1 MIIFLQ
7 SNEVSLKNKKIVSED
22 TVNLIVVILI
32 GALIIFVMNLFIF
45 DIL

>member
-1 MIIFLQ
+1 MRIVLPM
-7 SNEVSLKNKKIVSED
+7 NEVSLKNKKIVRED
-22 TVNLIVVILI
+22 TVTLIVVILI